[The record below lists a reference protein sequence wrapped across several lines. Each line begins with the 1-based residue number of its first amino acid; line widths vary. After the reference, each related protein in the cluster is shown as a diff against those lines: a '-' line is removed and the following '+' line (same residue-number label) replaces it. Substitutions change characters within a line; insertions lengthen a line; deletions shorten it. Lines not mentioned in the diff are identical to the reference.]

1 MSSQETVSE
10 PHRQGRATA
19 SSRGP
24 GRWLILGVIGTA
36 QLMVTLDTTIVNI
49 ALPSAQ
55 QDLGFSTPDRQW
67 IVTAYALAFG
77 CLLLIGGRISDV
89 IGRKKAFVLGL
100 AGFAV
105 ASFAGGAATSLAML
119 VAARATQGVFG
130 ALVMPSALALV
141 VETFTDARERARAF
155 AVYSIMAT
163 TGGAVGLMV
172 GGVLTEYLSWRWC
185 LYVNV
190 AFAFVGIAGAVP
202 LIRSRADRKKVTFDI
217 PGGIVSFAGLAAIV
231 YGFSEA
237 SRSGWRHPLTYGAV
251 AVGIVLLGIFVM
263 IERAAP
269 GPLVP
274 LRILTN
280 RTRAAAYVGR
290 AIGGL
295 NAAGF
300 FLVMTYYF
308 QGILRFS
315 PTRAG
320 LAFLPFVV
328 LFIAG
333 AQLGQR
339 RLIRTVGPKIVIPSA
354 MLVGALGLVWLSRI
368 GLHSSY
374 VSVVP
379 GMLILGLGAGTFVAS
394 SVSLGVADADP
405 ADVGVASAL
414 VAACYQLGASIGAPL
429 LNTLAANATATYLV
443 THGGESDS
451 GQEAAV
457 HGEVLALVTMVL
469 IFVGAALVTFL
480 LYRGRGRR
488 ASTPVTG
495 GRHTYVDRR

>member
-1 MSSQETVSE
+1 VSHRETVHK
-10 PHRQGRATA
+10 PPQPGHATA
-19 SSRGP
+19 PRRGASR
-24 GRWLILGVIGTA
+24 WWILGVLGTA

-55 QDLGFSTPDRQW
+55 RALGFSTADRQW

-77 CLLLIGGRISDV
+77 CLLLVGGRISGMV
-89 IGRKKAFVLGL
+89 GRKRAFILGL

-105 ASFAGGAATSLAML
+105 ASFVGGAATSLGML
-119 VAARATQGVFG
+119 VAARAAQGTFG
-130 ALVMPSALALV
+130 ALVMPAALALV
-141 VETFTDARERARAF
+141 VETFDDKRERAQAF

-185 LYVNV
+185 LYLNV
-190 AFAFVGIAGAVP
+190 AFAVIGIAGATP
-202 LIRSRADRKKVTFDI
+202 LIRSRAGMETFTFDI
-217 PGGIVSFAGLAAIV
+217 PGSIVSFGGLAAIV
-231 YGFSEA
+231 FGFSEA
-237 SRSGWRHPLTYGAV
+237 SLNGWRDPLTYGPIAG
-251 AVGIVLLGIFVM
+251 GIVLLGIFVM
-263 IERAAP
+263 VERVSS

-274 LRILTN
+274 LRVLRN

-290 AIGGL
+290 TIGGL

-300 FLVMTYYF
+300 FLIMTYYF

-320 LAFLPFVV
+320 VSFLPFVV

-333 AQLGQR
+333 AQLAQRLLIR
-339 RLIRTVGPKIVIPSA
+339 RLGPKIVIPSA
-354 MLVGALGLVWLSRI
+354 MLIGAAGLAWLSRI

-379 GMLILGLGAGTFVAS
+379 GMMILGLGAGTFVAP
-394 SVSLGVADADP
+394 SVSLGVAGVDP

-429 LNTLAANATATYLV
+429 LNTLAANGAAGYLAS
-443 THGGESDS
+443 HGGGGDAVP
-451 GQEAAV
+451 AASL
-457 HGEVLALVTMVL
+457 HGEILALVTMIA
-469 IFVGAALVTFL
+469 IFLGGALATLL
-480 LYRGRGRR
+480 LYRGRDQDADSAAAAR
-488 ASTPVTG
+488 
-495 GRHTYVDRR
+495 RHT